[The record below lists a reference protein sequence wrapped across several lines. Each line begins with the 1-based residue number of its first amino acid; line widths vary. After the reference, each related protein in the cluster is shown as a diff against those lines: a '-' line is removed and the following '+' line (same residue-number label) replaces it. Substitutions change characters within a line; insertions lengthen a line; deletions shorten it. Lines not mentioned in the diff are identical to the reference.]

1 MTTISK
7 IGTKGMCQ
15 FDWGRNHLDGRR
27 ITKRQEDEIVGK
39 IIPEDSPIPKAPM
52 PSLNGSAREEG
63 PDQGDSTSN
72 VFLSQGMSNVHQSP
86 MCEIQNVH

>member
-52 PSLNGSAREEG
+52 PSLNGSG
-63 PDQGDSTSN
+63 QGGGSGSGRFHIECLPITRHVLCPPKPN
-72 VFLSQGMSNVHQSP
+72 V
-86 MCEIQNVH
+86 

>member
-52 PSLNGSAREEG
+52 PFVDGSG
-63 PDQGDSTSN
+63 QQGGGSGSGRFHIECLLITRP
-72 VFLSQGMSNVHQSP
+72 V
-86 MCEIQNVH
+86 